1 MDRVWQR
8 LVLTLYP
15 FEKKV
20 PVSSPQVVL
29 KSRKFEVSYDKNDTP
44 VSGRIE
50 DFFPLMGDF
59 DTINSVEGRKKTY
72 ILCWHDDDDDP
83 DFFHSQRKLVSIR
96 FNKGFDVKKDERGKL
111 SYNCEFMI

>member
-1 MDRVWQR
+1 MDQVWQR
-8 LVLTLYP
+8 PVLTLYP
-15 FEKKV
+15 FEKEA

-29 KSRKFEVSYDKNDTP
+29 KSRKFEISYDENDSP

-50 DFFPLMGDF
+50 DFFPLMGDL
-59 DTINSVEGRKKTY
+59 DTINSVEGRKKSY
-72 ILCWHDDDDDP
+72 ILCWHEDDDP

-96 FNKGFDVKKDERGKL
+96 FNKAFEVKTDDRGKR